1 MRPVAT
7 SLATLLCTMAV
18 NAYGGFCGGA
28 LNVNTGQGFA
38 AIPNAK
44 AVWTPNNGDITV
56 CFLPALCST
65 RVPRLT
71 ICRLGM
77 YQIRRKISTQS
88 SLFDCTDAC
97 WNRDSL
103 DTSKSRPIQASLP
116 AYRS

>member
-56 CFLPALCST
+56 CFLRTLLSDPD
-65 RVPRLT
+65 
-71 ICRLGM
+71 
-77 YQIRRKISTQS
+77 ISTDNL
-88 SLFDCTDAC
+88 SLVDG
-97 WNRDSL
+97 L
-103 DTSKSRPIQASLP
+103 DTPQIQHPEQSVRL
-116 AYRS
+116 YRCLLGP